1 MKVIAGDDEIGIH
14 ERALVVTAHPDDVDF
29 GAAGTVARLVGA
41 GTEVHYLVLTDG
53 DAGGFDPAVDRSL
66 IPGIRRAEQIS
77 AASKVG
83 VKDVEFLGYPDGR
96 LEVTFAL
103 RRQIARK
110 IREVRPSLVISNSPE
125 RDLTRIFASHPDHL
139 ASGEATISAVYPD
152 ARNPFAYPELLA
164 DLGLEPWTV
173 TEMWLMA
180 SPQSDLFVDV
190 TDHLETKLAAIRAH
204 ASQLPDFEST
214 SVRVAGMLSGMALKA
229 GLPEGSKAEGFQ
241 AVSTA

>member
-1 MKVIAGDDEIGIH
+1 MRVIARGDEMGSH
-14 ERALVVTAHPDDVDF
+14 ERALVVTAHPDDGDF
-29 GAAGTVARLVGA
+29 GAAGTVARLVEAGA
-41 GTEVHYLVLTDG
+41 EVHYLVLTDG
-53 DAGGFDPAVDRSL
+53 DAGGFDPSVERTL
-66 IPGIRRAEQIS
+66 IPGIRRNEQNE
-77 AASKVG
+77 AARKVG
-83 VKDVEFLGYPDGR
+83 VEDVEFLGYPDGR

-103 RRQIARK
+103 RKEIARK

-125 RDLTRIFASHPDHL
+125 RDLTRIYASHPDHL

-152 ARNPFAYPELLA
+152 ARNPFAYPELLD

-180 SPQSDLFVDV
+180 SPHSDLFVEV
-190 TDHLETKLAAIRAH
+190 TDQLESKLAAIRAH

-214 SVRVAGMLSGMALKA
+214 SVRVTGMLSGLALKA